1 MTVLKKASCLKR
13 RKSHEVR
20 SEHIHKSRAAKNSTF
35 NYFLSFVFIQ
45 KQEDWLTDLLR
56 SFHGKTVGFLHS
68 SAGKESACNVGAIGD
83 LGSIPG
89 LGTSPGG
96 GNSNTLQYS
105 FLENP
110 MDRRAWRVKVHGVA
124 KSQT

>member
-20 SEHIHKSRAAKNSTF
+20 SEHIHKSRAAENSTF
-35 NYFLSFVFIQ
+35 DYFLSFVFIQ

-56 SFHGKTVGFLHS
+56 SFHGKTVGFLHG
-68 SAGKESACNVGAIGD
+68 SAGKESACNAGAIGD

-89 LGTSPGG
+89 SGRPPEGG
-96 GNSNTLQYS
+96 HDNLLQYS
-105 FLENP
+105 CLQNP
-110 MDRRAWRVKVHGVA
+110 LDRGAWQAIVHMVT
-124 KSQT
+124 KSRT

>member
-1 MTVLKKASCLKR
+1 
-13 RKSHEVR
+13 
-20 SEHIHKSRAAKNSTF
+20 
-35 NYFLSFVFIQ
+35 
-45 KQEDWLTDLLR
+45 
-56 SFHGKTVGFLHS
+56 VGFLHS

>member
-1 MTVLKKASCLKR
+1 MSIYLFI
-13 RKSHEVR
+13 HEVR